1 MTTFHAIIAFL
12 DMPLAM
18 FAILVEMVAR
28 APELP
33 WHD

>member
-1 MTTFHAIIAFL
+1 M
-12 DMPLAM
+12 M
-18 FAILVEMVAR
+18 ILVLIFFLVCFAAFVELVAR